1 MKILG
6 EQIAFRENIAF
17 SLRRYIVW
25 WLILVITMAYDI
37 ATTSAFVAKY
47 GSDAEANTIT
57 RWLMTAVGGDLGNLA
72 GKGLQLV
79 AVIGFV
85 GLHRRLGN
93 IFLLF
98 VILLNCWAVVI
109 NSLSLA

>member
-6 EQIAFRENIAF
+6 EHIAFRENLVF
-17 SLRRYIVW
+17 SLRRYRVW
-25 WLILVITMAYDI
+25 WLILAVTMSFDVF
-37 ATTSAFVAKY
+37 TTSAFIDKFGV
-47 GSDAEANTIT
+47 DAEANLATKL
-57 RWLMTAVGGDLGNLA
+57 LMSAVGGDLGNVI
-72 GKGLQLV
+72 GKALQLL

-93 IFLLF
+93 LFLLF

-109 NSLSLA
+109 NSLSLV

>member
-6 EQIAFRENIAF
+6 EDIAFRENIVF
-17 SLRRYIVW
+17 SLRRYLVW
-25 WLILVITMAYDI
+25 WLILAVTMGFDI
-37 ATTSAFVAKY
+37 FTTSAFIAKY
-47 GSDAEANTIT
+47 GTGAEANMVTK
-57 RWLMTAVGGDLGNLA
+57 WLMISVGGDLGNII
-72 GKGLQLV
+72 GKGLQVL

-93 IFLLF
+93 LFLLF

-109 NSLSLA
+109 NSLSLP

>member
-6 EQIAFRENIAF
+6 EVVTFRENIVF
-17 SLRRYIVW
+17 SLRRYRVW
-25 WLILVITMAYDI
+25 WLILAVTMGFDLF
-37 ATTSAFVAKY
+37 TTSAFLDRY
-47 GSDAEANTIT
+47 GIDAEANLATKL
-57 RWLMTAVGGDLGNLA
+57 LMNAVGGGLGNML
-72 GKGLQLV
+72 GKGLQLL

-93 IFLLF
+93 LFLLF

-109 NSLSLA
+109 NALSLA

>member
-6 EQIAFRENIAF
+6 EDIAFRENIEF
-17 SLRRYIVW
+17 SLRRYPAW
-25 WLILVITMAYDI
+25 WLILAVTMGFDI
-37 ATTSAFVAKY
+37 FTTSAFLERY
-47 GSDAEANTIT
+47 GTDAEANLVTKM
-57 RWLMTAVGGDLGNLA
+57 LMSAVGGHLGNVS
-72 GKGLQLV
+72 GKGLQLL

-93 IFLLF
+93 LFLLF

-109 NSLSLA
+109 NSLSLV

>member
-1 MKILG
+1 
-6 EQIAFRENIAF
+6 
-17 SLRRYIVW
+17 
-25 WLILVITMAYDI
+25 
-37 ATTSAFVAKY
+37 
-47 GSDAEANTIT
+47 
-57 RWLMTAVGGDLGNLA
+57 MTAVGGDLGNLA
-72 GKGLQLV
+72 GKGLQLL

-109 NSLSLA
+109 NSLSLS

>member
-6 EQIAFRENIAF
+6 EDIAFWENIVF
-17 SLRRYIVW
+17 SLRRYLVW
-25 WLILVITMAYDI
+25 WLILAVTMGFDI
-37 ATTSAFVAKY
+37 FTTSAFIAKY
-47 GSDAEANTIT
+47 GTGAEANMVTK
-57 RWLMTAVGGDLGNLA
+57 WLMISVGGDLGNII
-72 GKGLQLV
+72 GKGLQLL

-93 IFLLF
+93 LFLLF

-109 NSLSLA
+109 NSLSLS